1 MNYSALLK
9 EITDRIRQGQLRASM
24 AVNVE
29 LLSLYWDVGRIV
41 AERQGEEGWGAG
53 VIPRLARD
61 IRNDLP
67 EIKGFSV
74 RNIGR
79 MLAFFREYREL
90 EFLPPL
96 VAKIGPHTEDGSILP
111 LTVAKLPANTES
123 VKIYDFILRLP
134 WAHNV
139 ILLGVKD
146 RAARVWYMEQTLEH
160 GWSKDWL
167 ASQIKADLYSRHGRA
182 VTNFSLRLPAPQSAL
197 AQETLKDPYKF
208 DFLTLEE
215 PFHEQELEIGLIAH
229 VEKFLLELGAGFAF
243 LGRQYHLTVG
253 NSDFYVDLLFYHT
266 KLRCY
271 VVVELKNDEF
281 RPEHAG
287 KVNFY
292 CTAVDDLLRAKGD
305 NPTIGLILCLTQDR
319 VVAEYTLRN
328 IDAPIG
334 VSEYQLTRALPDNL
348 KSSLPTVE
356 EIEERLEDKT

>member
-1 MNYSALLK
+1 
-9 EITDRIRQGQLRASM
+9 
-24 AVNVE
+24 
-29 LLSLYWDVGRIV
+29 
-41 AERQGEEGWGAG
+41 
-53 VIPRLARD
+53 
-61 IRNDLP
+61 
-67 EIKGFSV
+67 
-74 RNIGR
+74 

-90 EFLPPL
+90 EFLPPS

-111 LTVAKLPANTES
+111 LTVANLPANTES

-139 ILLGVKD
+139 ILLGIKD
-146 RAARVWYMEQTLEH
+146 RAARIWYMEQTLEH

-167 ASQIKADLYSRHGRA
+167 ALQIKADLYSRHGRA

-197 AQETLKDPYKF
+197 AQETLKDSYKF

-253 NSDFYVDLLFYHT
+253 NSDFYVNLLFYHT

-328 IDAPIG
+328 IDAPS
-334 VSEYQLTRALPDNL
+334 VYRNT
-348 KSSLPTVE
+348 SLPEPCRT
-356 EIEERLEDKT
+356 I